1 MTDRISYRW
10 PLACGALLAGAMA
23 AFGHGNATGI
33 VGERM
38 MGMMMLSEQVKI
50 LAPIADDLEPGDLD
64 TVREAA
70 AMIEMHAGPAMTD
83 LFPEGSTEA
92 PSEAKLAI
100 WERWEEFDGYSKRL
114 GKLGKELAA
123 SADAESRPAAAATEI
138 VAMQVPEEPEL
149 SEWDRMSFASLMGL
163 APVQPQE
170 VDMVTTASIVPATPT
185 VRPVREVYADITDT
199 CASCHAAFRQ

>member
-1 MTDRISYRW
+1 MNNRISYRW
-10 PLACGALLAGAMA
+10 PLACGALLVGAMA
-23 AFGHGNATGI
+23 AFGHGDATGI

-50 LAPIADDLEPGDLD
+50 LAPIVDDPASGDLD
-64 TVREAA
+64 KVREAA

-100 WERWEEFDGYSKRL
+100 WERWDEFEGYSKRL
-114 GKLGKELAA
+114 GELGKELAA
-123 SADAESRPAAAATEI
+123 GAKVESLPSIADVEI
-138 VAMQVPEEPEL
+138 TASVEEQEPEL
-149 SEWDRMSFASLMGL
+149 SEWGRMSFASLMGL
-163 APVQPQE
+163 APVE
-170 VDMVTTASIVPATPT
+170 LVAVDMVTTASTAIAPP
-185 VRPVREVYADITDT
+185 VRTVREVYADITDT